1 MNPVNKMKALKGAV
15 AFAAILAMSGS
26 AIAKKNNNGGGIPAD
41 LSDDRTTVTLSV
53 TPQCQ
58 QSSTVGATVSADYS
72 VYIFQSV
79 GRLINIG
86 IASGEGLPCNST
98 TPIDIIVEAV
108 DGLTFQ
114 PGPATMILKFT
125 TIESTTPVGG
135 TPTETQVG
143 IPIESGARI
152 NLH

>member
-15 AFAAILAMSGS
+15 ALAAILAMSGS
-26 AIAKKNNNGGGIPAD
+26 AFGKKNNNGGGSQAD

-58 QSSTVGATVSADYS
+58 TSTTIGATLSADYS

-86 IASGEGLPCNST
+86 IATGSGLPCGST
-98 TPIDIIVEAV
+98 TPVDVKAV

-125 TIESTTPVGG
+125 TIETTTPTPG
-135 TPTETQVG
+135 TTTETPVG

-152 NLH
+152 DLH

>member
-15 AFAAILAMSGS
+15 ALAAILAMTGS
-26 AIAKKNNNGGGIPAD
+26 AIAKKNKGGGGVEAV
-41 LSDDRTTVTLSV
+41 LSPERDSVTLSI

-58 QSSTVGATVSADYS
+58 QSTTIGATVSADYS

-86 IASGEGLPCNST
+86 IATGTLPCGST
-98 TPIDIIVEAV
+98 TPVDVTVDAI

-114 PGPATMILKFT
+114 PGPATMIMKFT
-125 TIESTTPVGG
+125 TVETTNPTPG
-135 TPTETQVG
+135 TTTENQVG